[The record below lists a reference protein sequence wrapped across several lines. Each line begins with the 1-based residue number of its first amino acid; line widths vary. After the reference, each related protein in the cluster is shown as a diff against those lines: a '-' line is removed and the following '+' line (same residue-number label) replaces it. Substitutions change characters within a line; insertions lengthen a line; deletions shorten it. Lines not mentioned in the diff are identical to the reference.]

1 MGNDATRIV
10 SEEKDWND
18 DLKKFKGVTSKSIA
32 QRRKEAMSKSKENI
46 CKKEYSKNIK
56 RDSIVVER

>member
-18 DLKKFKGVTSKSIA
+18 DLKNSRESLVKVLLREGKKQCPNLKKIFVKKNIL
-32 QRRKEAMSKSKENI
+32 KISKEI
-46 CKKEYSKNIK
+46 L
-56 RDSIVVER
+56 

>member
-1 MGNDATRIV
+1 MMLLGLDCQRGERLEWW
-10 SEEKDWND
+10 S
-18 DLKKFKGVTSKSIA
+18 KKFKGITSKSIA

>member
-1 MGNDATRIV
+1 MGNDATRIGL
-10 SEEKDWND
+10 SARRKT
-18 DLKKFKGVTSKSIA
+18 GIA